1 MVARI
6 LKHYDRKVTIAVV
19 GKYVELHD
27 AYISIAEALK
37 HAAVANESEIEIK
50 WVNSEKMEED
60 NNVDEMLHDVDGI
73 LVPGGFGNRGIEG
86 KIMAVRYARE
96 HKIPFFGICLGMQCA
111 VIEYAR
117 NVCGMEGANSSE
129 FDAETKFPVID
140 LMPDQVDVEEKGGTM
155 RLGLYPCKVY
165 PDTLTQKAYGEEL
178 IYERHR
184 HRYEFNNNF
193 REEIENKGMQITGT
207 SPTGEPCGDR

>member
-1 MVARI
+1 MVALIR
-6 LKHYDRKVTIAVV
+6 KRYDRKVTIAVV

-86 KIMAVRYARE
+86 KLWPCV
-96 HKIPFFGICLGMQCA
+96 MQ
-111 VIEYAR
+111 
-117 NVCGMEGANSSE
+117 GK
-129 FDAETKFPVID
+129 TKFRSSASALACSAP
-140 LMPDQVDVEEKGGTM
+140 
-155 RLGLYPCKVY
+155 
-165 PDTLTQKAYGEEL
+165 
-178 IYERHR
+178 
-184 HRYEFNNNF
+184 
-193 REEIENKGMQITGT
+193 
-207 SPTGEPCGDR
+207 

>member
-1 MVARI
+1 MEEQGLDTVVLKKLDMEDKPKDMEEWHKMVARI

-96 HKIPFFGICLGMQCA
+96 NKIRSSASALHA
-111 VIEYAR
+111 VRR
-117 NVCGMEGANSSE
+117 N
-129 FDAETKFPVID
+129 
-140 LMPDQVDVEEKGGTM
+140 
-155 RLGLYPCKVY
+155 
-165 PDTLTQKAYGEEL
+165 
-178 IYERHR
+178 
-184 HRYEFNNNF
+184 
-193 REEIENKGMQITGT
+193 
-207 SPTGEPCGDR
+207 